1 MYPGSSSANQ
11 VAKNTAT
18 AKAEIF
24 AEKTE
29 FPAATPTP
37 STQMGKTLTLEDPAQ
52 LCRRHKPPVF
62 PPLLIM
68 ESLCGLER
76 GCYVQ
81 RGPTPRRGSHK
92 YWQIDCHVTPQ
103 LFFFSPLLTRTNPLQ
118 NPLRL
123 SQEGYVL
130 DRRSS
135 TLIYVLASHWANHL
149 FYLPYLLIFT
159 SAIPAGSSPGQ

>member
-11 VAKNTAT
+11 VAKNTVT

-29 FPAATPTP
+29 FPATPTP
-37 STQMGKTLTLEDPAQ
+37 STQMGKTLTLEALAQ

-81 RGPTPRRGSHK
+81 KGPTPRRGSHK
-92 YWQIDCHVTPQ
+92 YWQIDCHVTLQ
-103 LFFFSPLLTRTNPLQ
+103 LLPHPLCLLGPILSKPLSICPKDADVCWTIEALHSLMVYSLTGLT
-118 NPLRL
+118 
-123 SQEGYVL
+123 
-130 DRRSS
+130 
-135 TLIYVLASHWANHL
+135 I
-149 FYLPYLLIFT
+149 
-159 SAIPAGSSPGQ
+159 SSPCLTS